1 MTRKRAVKVI
11 ERIREL
17 GLTNK
22 EVALAAGVD
31 ERSVYRWLSYEREP
45 RLRFDQVACVCS
57 LLKWSVQELAEA
69 YYPVVD
75 GAPVAD
81 ESPGGSPPK

>member
-1 MTRKRAVKVI
+1 MKVI

-17 GLTNK
+17 GLTNRD
-22 EVALAAGVD
+22 VAKAAGVD

-45 RLRFDQVACVCS
+45 KLTFSQVAGLCA

-69 YYPVVD
+69 YNSTVSE
-75 GAPVAD
+75 A
-81 ESPGGSPPK
+81 